1 MTKAL
6 ADIDERLVSDI
17 SKIRLVYDISE
28 MNHKCLRSIKVQL
41 RSK

>member
-17 SKIRLVYDISE
+17 SKIRSAYDISE

-41 RSK
+41 HSK